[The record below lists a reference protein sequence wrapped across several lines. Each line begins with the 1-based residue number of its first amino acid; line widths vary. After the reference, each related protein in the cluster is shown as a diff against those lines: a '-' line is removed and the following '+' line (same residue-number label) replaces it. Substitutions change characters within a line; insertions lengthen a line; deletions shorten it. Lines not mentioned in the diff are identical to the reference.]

1 MAQLSIL
8 ETIKTPNGRV
18 ASFCVIFF
26 VSMIGVSYA
35 AVPLYQLFCQVTGY
49 GGTTQVAE
57 EASNLILDKTIKVRF
72 DANTASDLPW
82 DFVPVTREIEL
93 KIGEIQTVSYR
104 ATNPFNTDTH
114 GRASFNVTPQAAGAY
129 FNKMECFCFT
139 DTTLAPGESMDMPV
153 TFFIDPDIVDVEELD
168 GVNAITLSYTFF
180 SIADEKQQLSDAR
193 DMGKTPKKL

>member
-1 MAQLSIL
+1 
-8 ETIKTPNGRV
+8 
-18 ASFCVIFF
+18 
-26 VSMIGVSYA
+26 MIGVSYA

-57 EASNLILDKTIKVRF
+57 QGSDIILDKTIKVRF
-72 DANTASDLPW
+72 DANTSVDLPW

-93 KIGEIQTVSYR
+93 KIGEIQTVAYR
-104 ATNPFNTDTH
+104 ATNPFNTDTY

-153 TFFIDPDIVDVEELD
+153 TFFIDPDIVDVEELK